1 MAGLSLEGKP
11 WYFGLI
17 IGLVLAIVI
26 VGVVLYMFINP
37 MDDEIRGA
45 DAQLKD
51 LDTKIEQGRS
61 AQRKLP
67 QFREEVNRL
76 KVELKKLRSIL
87 PSTRN
92 TEEIIKKIKAL
103 VDAGNFTL
111 RKLTFPKLAAAQGSD
126 PYAEW
131 PISVSVDGRYHN
143 LATLF
148 NHLSNFTRIINV
160 EQISIAALPVQT
172 DRTITADFV
181 AKTFVY
187 VEPKEPEATPAKG
200 AKK

>member
-11 WYFGLI
+11 WYVGLI
-17 IGLVLAIVI
+17 IGLVLAAAII
-26 VGVVLYMFINP
+26 W
-37 MDDEIRGA
+37 GA
-45 DAQLKD
+45 NYALISDIDGQIATADVQLRD

-67 QFREEVNRL
+67 QFLEEVNRL
-76 KVELKKLRSIL
+76 KLELKKLLNIL
-87 PSTRN
+87 PSTRD
-92 TEEIIKKIKAL
+92 TEKIIKKLKAL

-111 RKLTFPKLAAAQGSD
+111 RKLTFPKLAAPQGSD

-131 PISVSVDGRYHN
+131 PISVSVDGRYHD

-160 EQISIAALPVQT
+160 EQISIVALPSQT
-172 DRTITADFV
+172 DRTISADFV

-187 VEPKEPEATPAKG
+187 VEPKEPEPPAKG

>member
-17 IGLVLAIVI
+17 IGLLLAAAIIWGVNYALVSNIDAQIVT
-26 VGVVLYMFINP
+26 
-37 MDDEIRGA
+37 A
-45 DAQLKD
+45 DAQLRD

-67 QFREEVNRL
+67 QFLEEVNRL
-76 KVELKKLRSIL
+76 KLELKKLLSIL
-87 PSTRN
+87 PSTRD
-92 TEEIIKKIKAL
+92 TEKIIKKIKAL
-103 VDAGNFTL
+103 VDAGNFVL
-111 RKLTFPKLAAAQGSD
+111 RKLTFPKLGNPQGSD

-131 PISVSVDGRYHN
+131 PISVSVDGRYHD

-160 EQISIAALPVQT
+160 EQISIVALSTQA
-172 DRTITADFV
+172 DRTISADFV

-187 VEPKEPEATPAKG
+187 VEPKEPEAPAKG

>member
-17 IGLVLAIVI
+17 IGLLLAIAI
-26 VGVVLYMFINP
+26 IW
-37 MDDEIRGA
+37 GA
-45 DAQLKD
+45 NYALISSIDAQIASADVQLRD

-67 QFREEVNRL
+67 QFLEEVNRL
-76 KVELKKLRSIL
+76 KLELKKLLNIL
-87 PSTRN
+87 PSTRD
-92 TEEIIKKIKAL
+92 TEKIIKKIKAL
-103 VDAGNFTL
+103 VDAGNFVL
-111 RKLTFPKLAAAQGSD
+111 RKLTFPKLGTPQGSD

-131 PISVSVDGRYHN
+131 PISVSVDGRYHD

-160 EQISIAALPVQT
+160 EQISIVALSTQA
-172 DRTITADFV
+172 DRTISADFV

-187 VEPKEPEATPAKG
+187 VEPKEPEPPAKG

>member
-11 WYFGLI
+11 WYFGLA
-17 IGLVLAIVI
+17 IGLVLAAAIVYGANSLWI
-26 VGVVLYMFINP
+26 SDI
-37 MDDEIRGA
+37 DSEIHTA

-51 LDTKIEQGRS
+51 LDTKIENGRS
-61 AQRKLP
+61 AQQKLP

-76 KVELKKLRSIL
+76 TIEFKKLKDIL

-92 TEEIIKKIKAL
+92 TEMIIKKIKQL

-111 RKLTFPKLAAAQGSD
+111 RKLTFPQLAAAQGSD

-143 LATLF
+143 LAVLF
-148 NHLSNFTRIINV
+148 NSLGNFPRVINV
-160 EQISIAALPVQT
+160 EQISMSALSNQT
-172 DRTITADFV
+172 DRTIAADFV
-181 AKTFVY
+181 AKTFVF
-187 VEPKEPEATPAKG
+187 VEPKTAEPDAKG
-200 AKK
+200 VKK